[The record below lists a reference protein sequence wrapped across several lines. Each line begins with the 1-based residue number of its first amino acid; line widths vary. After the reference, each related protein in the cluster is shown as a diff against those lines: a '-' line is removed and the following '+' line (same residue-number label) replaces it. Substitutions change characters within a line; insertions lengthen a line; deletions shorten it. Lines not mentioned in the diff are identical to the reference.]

1 MDKDYRNKGIG
12 NGIVKELISRLKEIK
27 SIETYMLIATE
38 IGRPVYL
45 KSGFRDVDNYLFMKR
60 GQPWKG
66 KPVSE
71 KIFDFKKEYRSAIY
85 DLDFDVSGEKRE
97 ILLEPH
103 LASSKVFIEN
113 NRLTGYYLPGLREG
127 LIYGQTEEAGTELM
141 NLKYARSD
149 KAVIP
154 SLNIAGI
161 EFLKQNGFIEDSVK
175 GTRMV
180 LGKELDWK
188 PKNIFSRIS
197 GNFG

>member
-1 MDKDYRNKGIG
+1 
-12 NGIVKELISRLKEIK
+12 
-27 SIETYMLIATE
+27 
-38 IGRPVYL
+38 
-45 KSGFRDVDNYLFMKR
+45 
-60 GQPWKG
+60 
-66 KPVSE
+66 
-71 KIFDFKKEYRSAIY
+71 
-85 DLDFDVSGEKRE
+85 
-97 ILLEPH
+97 
-103 LASSKVFIEN
+103 
-113 NRLTGYYLPGLREG
+113 
-127 LIYGQTEEAGTELM
+127 M